1 MRVPAVR
8 LMESA
13 LLRKTRPFSM
23 AYHSNNNPL
32 LIAELPVGNG
42 MIGITFA
49 PGKHR
54 QQVIDLRLQRQQILL
69 AGSPDV

>member
-1 MRVPAVR
+1 
-8 LMESA
+8 
-13 LLRKTRPFSM
+13 
-23 AYHSNNNPL
+23 
-32 LIAELPVGNG
+32 